1 MRKFEEQKNHAN
13 GEIAKAHRSQEDVAA
28 KVAKYQPLCDKGDIN
43 ACVKLAKV
51 YLFEASPP
59 DIDAALVVLRDAIL
73 VCDPSL
79 AYRLGILDPNGYD
92 EPRGVG
98 LSDRLPRVSPCA
110 PMSIDGVARTN
121 PDLRTAIRFYT
132 QAKKM
137 QKHK

>member
-13 GEIAKAHRSQEDVAA
+13 GEIAKAHRPQEDVAA

-59 DIDAALVVLRDAIL
+59 DIDAALVVLREAIL
-73 VCDPSL
+73 VYDPSL
-79 AYRLGILDPNGYD
+79 AYRLGILDPYGYD
-92 EPRGVG
+92 EPRGVR